1 MRDSLPARPAIHRL
15 RFVAALVCAALMSA
29 AGAQGPAA
37 ATGAEL
43 EGTSWQ
49 LLKIETLDGKTH
61 LPKERGQYMVAFAPH
76 GELSARIDCNR
87 GAGTWVS
94 SEPGSL
100 VLGELATT
108 RAQCPPGSL
117 YDEII
122 SQWSHMH
129 LFAIR
134 EGHLFLKG
142 DGGIYEYE
150 PLPVS
155 AVSAPA
161 SSAAAP
167 APAH

>member
-1 MRDSLPARPAIHRL
+1 MRHSVRSDTPGLACTIAL
-15 RFVAALVCAALMSA
+15 LWAALTTS
-29 AGAQGPAA
+29 AGAQSAPAP
-37 ATGAEL
+37 TRAEL

-49 LLKIETLDGKTH
+49 LVKIETLDGKSH
-61 LPKERGQYMVAFAPH
+61 VPSDRSRYMVAFAPH

-87 GAGTWVS
+87 GSGTWSS

-108 RAQCPPGSL
+108 RGVCPPGSL
-117 YDEII
+117 YDQII

-134 EGHLFLKG
+134 DGHLFLKG

-155 AVSAPA
+155 ATP
-161 SSAAAP
+161 AP
-167 APAH
+167 APAATPH